1 MNEAEQTDGNSVE
14 RTPETVLRAMLQAYV
29 DAATDAEVRYFTA
42 DCGSVTEANTDK
54 DRDMFWNAAESI
66 RGELSWLKAYGSL
79 SDFLEWP
86 KWVDDDYQARLRGD
100 RPIDAVP

>member
-14 RTPETVLRAMLQAYV
+14 RTPETVLRAMLHAYV
-29 DAATDAEVRYFTA
+29 DAATDAEVRFFTT
-42 DCGSVTEANTDK
+42 DFGPDEANAGE

-66 RGELSWLKAYGSL
+66 RGELAWLKAYGSL

>member
-14 RTPETVLRAMLQAYV
+14 RTPEKVLQAMLQVYV
-29 DAATDAEVRYFTA
+29 DAATDAEVLYLTTSS
-42 DCGSVTEANTDK
+42 GSVTEANAAEE
-54 DRDMFWNAAESI
+54 RDMFWNAAESI

-100 RPIDAVP
+100 RPLYAVP

>member
-14 RTPETVLRAMLQAYV
+14 RTPETVLRAMLRAYV
-29 DAATDAEVRYFTA
+29 DAATNAERLYLRA
-42 DCGSVTEANTDK
+42 KPGSVDEANADG
-54 DRDMFWNAAESI
+54 DCDMFWNAAESI

-100 RPIDAVP
+100 CPIDAVP